1 MHMTN
6 QDNITRLIKKQFV
19 YTTSNNGN
27 LRMYQ
32 LRGVEHSTKDFAV
45 CKVVD
50 VSHDSKTGDEEI
62 FRTLYFSRI
71 EK

>member
-1 MHMTN
+1 MTN
-6 QDNITRLIKKQFV
+6 QDNITRLINKQFV

-32 LRGVEHSTKDFAV
+32 LRGVERSTKEFAV
-45 CKVVD
+45 CKVID
-50 VSHDSKTGDEEI
+50 KSHDSESGNKEV